1 MSTRTATG
9 QILADR
15 YVLGE
20 RLGSG
25 GMARVYLAHD
35 RVLDRPVAVKMLHDD
50 LVESEDVRARF
61 LREARIF
68 ARLEHPNIVKIHDV
82 VARDEGVAMVMELVD
97 GVDLSK
103 AVRSRLPMPTEHVV
117 GLLRPVLD
125 ALAAAHAQGVVH
137 RDVKPGNV
145 LLGRDG
151 RVKLSDFGIA
161 KVVGGDTHL
170 TRTGEFLG
178 TPTYIAPEQATG
190 EDFGPA
196 VDQYAL
202 GVTFYELLT
211 GRPPY
216 IGPTP
221 LAVLS
226 AILRGGHPDIRTL
239 NERIPEPVASVVG
252 RMLARA
258 PGERYPSLEAAGE
271 AFDQAMPIWS
281 AARLR
286 AFVSALA
293 EGREPVEASPPAS
306 SLPLDA
312 PAPKPVEA
320 QPPPLS
326 VDTLSAG
333 TGVFGTSP
341 GELMPRSGPPAR
353 VYLLGAAV
361 LALLMG
367 LALWWQT
374 SRRGS
379 ETQVV
384 QATARPGPP
393 SPDMTPSVV
402 SNAPP
407 SLASPTTSPPTLPA
421 SAPAPESI
429 AAARPAPP
437 PRKGGASSRPPAS
450 SATEAPTPAP
460 PATAPPAPAAP
471 VSAVLEVVTFPWAEV
486 YVDGKH
492 LGRTPYLKR
501 LELPPGKRKL
511 RLVNPGLRPDQAHE
525 ETVDLGEG
533 KTTQRRV
540 RLSE

>member
-1 MSTRTATG
+1 VSTRTATG

-103 AVRSRLPMPTEHVV
+103 AVRTRLPMTTEHVV
-117 GLLRPVLD
+117 GILRPVLD

-258 PGERYPSLEAAGE
+258 PGDRYPSLEAAGE
-271 AFDQAMPIWS
+271 AFDRAVPTWTP
-281 AARLR
+281 ARLR

-293 EGREPVEASPPAS
+293 EGREPAEVSQPASTLPAEASPPR
-306 SLPLDA
+306 P
-312 PAPKPVEA
+312 PEA
-320 QPPPLS
+320 PPPPVS

-341 GELMPRSGPPAR
+341 GEPAPRQGAPAR
-353 VYLLGAAV
+353 VYVLGAAV

-374 SRRGS
+374 SHRGS
-379 ETQVV
+379 EPHVA

-407 SLASPTTSPPTLPA
+407 SLASPTTAPPTLVE
-421 SAPAPESI
+421 SAPAPVST
-429 AAARPAPP
+429 AAVRPTPAP
-437 PRKGGASSRPPAS
+437 RRGGAPSRPPAS
-450 SATEAPTPAP
+450 SAADVPAP
-460 PATAPPAPAAP
+460 PPTEPPAPAAP
-471 VSAVLEVVTFPWAEV
+471 TSAVLEVVTFPWAEV

-492 LGRTPYLKR
+492 LGRTPHLKR

>member
-1 MSTRTATG
+1 
-9 QILADR
+9 
-15 YVLGE
+15 
-20 RLGSG
+20 
-25 GMARVYLAHD
+25 MARVYLAHD

-103 AVRSRLPMPTEHVV
+103 AVRTRLPMSTEHVV

-190 EDFGPA
+190 ADFGPA

-252 RMLARA
+252 RMLARE

-271 AFDQAMPIWS
+271 AFDQAMPTWS

-293 EGREPVEASPPAS
+293 EGREPVEASPSTS

-312 PAPKPVEA
+312 PPPKPVEA
-320 QPPPLS
+320 HPPPLS

-341 GELMPRSGPPAR
+341 GEPVPSSGPPAR

-367 LALWWQT
+367 LALWWQA
-374 SRRGS
+374 SRRAS
-379 ETQVV
+379 ESQVV

-393 SPDMTPSVV
+393 TPEMTPSVV

-407 SLASPTTSPPTLPA
+407 SLASPTTALPTLVE

-429 AAARPAPP
+429 AAAVRPPPAP
-437 PRKGGASSRPPAS
+437 RRGGAPSRPPAS
-450 SATEAPTPAP
+450 SAADVPAP
-460 PATAPPAPAAP
+460 PPTEPPAPAAP
-471 VSAVLEVVTFPWAEV
+471 TSAVLEVVTFPWAEV

>member
-1 MSTRTATG
+1 VSTRTATG

-35 RVLDRPVAVKMLHDD
+35 RVLDRAVAVKMLHDD
-50 LVESEDVRARF
+50 LVESEEVRARF

-103 AVRSRLPMPTEHVV
+103 AVRTRLPMPTEQVV
-117 GLLRPVLD
+117 GILRPVLD

-258 PGERYPSLEAAGE
+258 PEERYPSLEAAGE
-271 AFDQAMPIWS
+271 AFDHALPSWS

-293 EGREPVEASPPAS
+293 DGREPVEVSPPVA
-306 SLPLDA
+306 PQPADA
-312 PAPKPVEA
+312 RPA
-320 QPPPLS
+320 PLS

-341 GELMPRSGPPAR
+341 GEPVPRPGAPAR
-353 VYLLGAAV
+353 VLVLGAAV

-367 LALWWQT
+367 LALWWQS
-374 SRRGS
+374 SRRAS
-379 ETQVV
+379 EPHVA

-393 SPDMTPSVV
+393 APDMTPSVV

-407 SLASPTTSPPTLPA
+407 SVVSPTTPPPTLVEA
-421 SAPAPESI
+421 APAPVST

-437 PRKGGASSRPPAS
+437 ARKSGAPSRAPAS
-450 SATEAPTPAP
+450 SAAVLPAP
-460 PATAPPAPAAP
+460 PATEPPAPAAP
-471 VSAVLEVVTFPWAEV
+471 TSAVLEVVTFPWAEV

-525 ETVDLGEG
+525 ETVELGEG

>member
-1 MSTRTATG
+1 VSTCTATG

-15 YVLGE
+15 YLLGE

-103 AVRSRLPMPTEHVV
+103 AVRTRLPMSTEHVV

-137 RDVKPGNV
+137 RDVKPGDV

-151 RVKLSDFGIA
+151 RVKLSDFGIT

-202 GVTFYELLT
+202 GVTFFELLT

-226 AILRGGHPDIRTL
+226 AILRGGHPDLRSL

-258 PGERYPSLEAAGE
+258 PADRFPSLEAAGE
-271 AFDQAMPIWS
+271 AFDQVMPAWS
-281 AARLR
+281 ATRLR

-293 EGREPVEASPPAS
+293 EGREPVEVAPPTS

-312 PAPKPVEA
+312 PSSKAAEAPPV
-320 QPPPLS
+320 PLS
-326 VDTLSAG
+326 VDTPSAG
-333 TGVFGTSP
+333 TGVFGTFP
-341 GELMPRSGPPAR
+341 GAPVPRSGPPAR
-353 VYLLGAAV
+353 VYVLGAAV
-361 LALLMG
+361 LALLLG
-367 LALWWQT
+367 LALWWQA

-379 ETQVV
+379 EPQVA
-384 QATARPGPP
+384 QATARPAPP
-393 SPDMTPSVV
+393 APDMTPSVV
-402 SNAPP
+402 SNALP
-407 SLASPTTSPPTLPA
+407 SLASPTTAAPTLPW
-421 SAPAPESI
+421 SAAAPESV

-437 PRKGGASSRPPAS
+437 PRKGGAPSRAPAS
-450 SATEAPTPAP
+450 SPAVAPAP
-460 PATAPPAPAAP
+460 PATEPPAPAAP
-471 VSAVLEVVTFPWAEV
+471 ASAVLEVVTFPWAEV

-501 LELPPGKRKL
+501 LELPAGKRKL

-525 ETVDLGEG
+525 ETVELGEG

-540 RLSE
+540 RL